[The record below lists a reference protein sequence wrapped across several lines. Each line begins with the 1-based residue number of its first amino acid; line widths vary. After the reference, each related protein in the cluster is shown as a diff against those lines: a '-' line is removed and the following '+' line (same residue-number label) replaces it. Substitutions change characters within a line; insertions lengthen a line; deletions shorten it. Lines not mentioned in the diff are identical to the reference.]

1 MKLIFYFL
9 YYIYHGGRMKKSKG
23 KRTLSRKGIL
33 IVSIA
38 VATLAII
45 GVAAYFVLFSGDTYP
60 VTLPD
65 GSTEKVSMDT
75 MEKELDRD
83 TYYDGITINGVDVS
97 GKTKDEVLAM
107 FADDPSLDSPTVKL
121 TLSVAGTD
129 YPIDAEDLSLA
140 SNLNEMIDEAY
151 NYARTSVSTDEED
164 AIVERYEAL
173 LLAKKTPQD
182 FSTAYTADE
191 ATVSTVVHEI
201 LDPLATEA
209 KDATATSFDVENL
222 AFVISDSTDGI
233 EMDIDAAVSAVKEAL
248 DSRQYVQT
256 IEVTTS
262 VTHAAITT
270 EDLHSSLG
278 LVSSMKTKTT
288 DIDNRNSNINLI
300 CETVDG
306 LVLQPGEYFNYNDFI
321 GQRTAEKG
329 YKEAGGIYDGAIR
342 QELGG
347 GICQVA
353 GTMYHAVLMAD
364 LQVDERHPH
373 SWPSTYVDMGT
384 DATVTWGG
392 ANFQFTN
399 NTDYPIA
406 LHTYYEDSADGKGGY
421 VTVEIYGKQL
431 AQGETIDVVGVVT
444 STTPSAGIEY
454 VADPTLAVGTTKV
467 VREPHDK
474 IIAECYQIFYKDG
487 VETDRVLVDT
497 STYRMI
503 IKQVAVGVLA
513 PDGTIYTIDPA
524 TGTVILPVVTPVP
537 TAEPTAESTVT
548 Q

>member
-1 MKLIFYFL
+1 
-9 YYIYHGGRMKKSKG
+9 MKKSNT
-23 KRTLSRKGIL
+23 KRAMSRKGIL
-33 IVSIA
+33 IASIA
-38 VATLAII
+38 VVTLAII
-45 GVAAYFVLFSGDTYP
+45 GAAAYFVLFSGETYP

-65 GSTEKVSMDT
+65 GSTKKVSMDT
-75 MEKELDRD
+75 MKEALDRD
-83 TYYDGITINGVDVS
+83 TYYDGITINGIDVS
-97 GKTKDEVLAM
+97 GKTKEEVTAM

-121 TLSVAGTD
+121 MLSVDGTD
-129 YPIDAEDLSLA
+129 YPIDAEDLDLA
-140 SNLNEMIDEAY
+140 SNLNEIIDEAY
-151 NYARTSVSTDEED
+151 NYARTSESTDEED

-173 LLAKKTPQD
+173 LLAQKTPKA
-182 FSTAYTADE
+182 FITAYTADE
-191 ATVSTVVHEI
+191 TTISTVVHEI
-201 LDPLATEA
+201 LDPLVTEA
-209 KDATATSFDVENL
+209 KDAKATSFDVEKL
-222 AFVISDSTDGI
+222 AFVISDSVDGASL
-233 EMDIDAAVSAVKEAL
+233 DIDNAISDVKEAL
-248 DSRQYVQT
+248 DAREYDQT
-256 IEVTTS
+256 IEVATT
-262 VTHAAITT
+262 VTRATVTT
-270 EDLHSSLG
+270 EDLTTSLG
-278 LVSSMKTKTT
+278 LVSTMTTKTT

-300 CETVDG
+300 CTTVDG

-373 SWPSTYVDMGT
+373 SWPSAYVDKGT

-399 NTDYPIA
+399 DTDYPIA
-406 LHTYYEDSADGKGGY
+406 LHTYYEASPDGKGGY

-431 AQGETIDVVGVVT
+431 DKGVTIDVIGVVT
-444 STTPSAGIEY
+444 STTPSAGVEY
-454 VADPTLAVGTTKV
+454 IADPTLPVGTTKV

-487 VETDRVLVDT
+487 VETSRVLVDT

-503 IKQVAVGVLA
+503 IQQVAVGVLA
-513 PDGTIYTIDPA
+513 PDGSIYTIDPA
-524 TGTVILPVVTPVP
+524 TGTVITPVVTPTPTPAETPTPMPQETPIPTPVP
-537 TAEPTAESTVT
+537 TA
-548 Q
+548 